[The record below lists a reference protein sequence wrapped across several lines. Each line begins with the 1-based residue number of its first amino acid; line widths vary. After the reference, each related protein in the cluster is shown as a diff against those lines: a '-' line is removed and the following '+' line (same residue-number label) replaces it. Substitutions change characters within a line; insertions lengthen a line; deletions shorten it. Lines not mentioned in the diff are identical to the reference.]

1 MAGLIGARIPRL
13 EDGALLIGKGRFI
26 DDIVLAGVLH
36 AAFVRSPHPH
46 AAVRAVDAREAL
58 ALPGVHAVLTLD
70 DLAPVLAKRRML
82 RHSNSGTPLDRYWSF
97 ALADGEVSYVGEAVA
112 LVIADNRYVA
122 EDAAALVAVDYDVLP
137 SVADCRQAVAP
148 TSPAVRRELNTNVA
162 ATYKVV
168 YGDAEAAFNK
178 AAHVFHEELWQHR
191 GAAHPIEG
199 RGILAQWRDDMMTVW
214 ASTQKAHDLFQ
225 SLTALLDFDE
235 SRLRVATP
243 DVGGGFGPKL
253 CVYPEDI
260 AVVAAAKLLRRS
272 IKWIEDRREH
282 FTNAAQERDQY
293 WSVEIAVDANARLL
307 GVRGRLIHDLG
318 AYALQDVNIP
328 FNSASMMSGPYMLPA
343 LSIDVTVAATN
354 KTPVSSVRGA
364 GYPQAAFAMERLMD
378 RVAREMR
385 LERAEVRRRNLIPAE
400 KMPYTKPLKARS
412 GASMRYDSGD
422 YPSCQAQVLQ
432 AARWDDFPQR
442 QAAALRERRYIGIGL
457 AHGIKGTGR
466 GPFESGLV
474 RVSNTGRVSVFT
486 GAAAIGQGLGTA
498 LAQICA
504 SELGLR
510 AADITVVPGDTS
522 GVSLGLGAFASRQ
535 TVTAGSSVLLA
546 ARAVAEK
553 AKKLASHVLEAAE
566 HDLEI
571 ADGEV
576 RVVGAPQ
583 LAVKF
588 GELARILKGAP
599 GYGFPPDIEPGLEA
613 NVNWRSD
620 SLAYAN
626 ACHVAEVEVDP
637 DTGGVRILN
646 YVALQDSGIL
656 INPMMVDGQVVR
668 RRGAW
673 HRQRD
678 PGMDG
683 IRRERTAHHHDIGR
697 LSAAERHG
705 SSLHRD
711 DLPGNSVA
719 AQSARRQGRGR
730 GQHHPDRGG
739 GHLRHRG
746 RVATFRCPHRA
757 NTDHAAQAGRA
768 HCQWRKVLKAE
779 RGRNTNMRTPMMA
792 CVRAARRSSHDRRI
806 TRRHVERSNSA

>member
-1 MAGLIGARIPRL
+1 MGGLIGARIPRL
-13 EDGALLIGKGRFI
+13 EDGALLVGKGRFV

-46 AAVRAVDAREAL
+46 AAIRAVDVRDAL

-112 LVIADNRYVA
+112 LVLAENRYVA

-137 SVADCRQAVAP
+137 SVADCRKAAQP

-162 ATYKVV
+162 AAYKVV
-168 YGDAEAAFNK
+168 YGDADAAFNK

-225 SLTALLDFDE
+225 SLTALLDFEE

-253 CVYPEDI
+253 CVYSEDI

-293 WSVEIAVDANARLL
+293 WSIHIAVDADARLL

-378 RVAREMR
+378 RVARELH
-385 LERAEVRRRNLIPAE
+385 LERAEVRRRNLIPPE

-412 GASMRYDSGD
+412 GASMQYDSGD
-422 YPSCQAQVLQ
+422 YPWCQAEVLQ
-432 AARWDDFPQR
+432 AARWEDFPQR
-442 QAAALRERRYIGIGL
+442 QAAARRERRYIGIGL

-504 SELGLR
+504 GELGLQ

-571 ADGEV
+571 ANGEV

-583 LAVKF
+583 LSVKF

-613 NVNWRSD
+613 NVNWRTD

-637 DTGGVRILN
+637 DTGGVKILN

-656 INPMMVDGQVVR
+656 INPMMVDGQV
-668 RRGAW
+668 
-673 HRQRD
+673 
-678 PGMDG
+678 
-683 IRRERTAHHHDIGR
+683 
-697 LSAAERHG
+697 
-705 SSLHRD
+705 
-711 DLPGNSVA
+711 
-719 AQSARRQGRGR
+719 
-730 GQHHPDRGG
+730 RGG
-739 GHLRHRG
+739 
-746 RVATFRCPHRA
+746 VAHGIGNAILEWMGFR
-757 NTDHAAQAGRA
+757 
-768 HCQWRKVLKAE
+768 
-779 RGRNTNMRTPMMA
+779 
-792 CVRAARRSSHDRRI
+792 
-806 TRRHVERSNSA
+806 

>member
-1 MAGLIGARIPRL
+1 MGGLIGARIPRL
-13 EDGALLIGKGRFI
+13 EDGALLVGKGRFI
-26 DDIVLAGVLH
+26 DDITLEGVLH

-46 AAVRAVDAREAL
+46 AAIRGVDARDAL
-58 ALPGVHAVLTLD
+58 ALPGVLAVLTLD

-82 RHSNSGTPLDRYWSF
+82 RHSNSGTPLERYWSF
-97 ALADGEVSYVGEAVA
+97 ALADGETSYVGEAVA
-112 LVIADNRYVA
+112 LVLAVNRYVA

-137 SVADCRQAVAP
+137 SVADCRAAVAP
-148 TSPAVRRELNTNVA
+148 AAPAVRRELNTNVA
-162 ATYKVV
+162 ATYKVAF
-168 YGDAEAAFNK
+168 GDVQAAFNK

-293 WSVEIAVDANARLL
+293 WSIDIAVDADARLL
-307 GVRGRLIHDLG
+307 GVRGKLIHDLG

-328 FNSASMMSGPYMLPA
+328 FNSASMMSGPYVLPA

-378 RVAREMR
+378 RVARELR
-385 LERAEVRRRNLIPAE
+385 LERAELRRRNLIPAE

-412 GASMRYDSGD
+412 GASMQYDSGD
-422 YPSCQAQVLQ
+422 YPSCQAQVLR

-442 QAAALRERRYIGIGL
+442 QAAARRERRYIGIGL

-566 HDLEI
+566 HDLELV
-571 ADGEV
+571 DGAV

-583 LAVKF
+583 LNVKL
-588 GELARILKGAP
+588 GEIARILQGAP
-599 GYGFPPDIEPGLEA
+599 GYGFPPGVDPGLEA
-613 NVNWRSD
+613 NVMHRMDALS
-620 SLAYAN
+620 YAN
-626 ACHVAEVEVDP
+626 ACHVAEVEVDAE
-637 DTGGVRILN
+637 TGEVKILR
-646 YVALQDSGIL
+646 YVAMQDSGVL
-656 INPMMVDGQVVR
+656 INPMMVEGQIHGGVAHGIGNALYEWMGYDDGAQPVTTTFADYLLPTATEVQMFTTLYKETPSPLNPLGVKGVGEAGTIPAAAALVSAIEDALSPFGVRIGQV
-668 RRGAW
+668 
-673 HRQRD
+673 
-678 PGMDG
+678 P
-683 IRRERTAHHHDIGR
+683 
-697 LSAAERHG
+697 
-705 SSLHRD
+705 
-711 DLPGNSVA
+711 LPPMKIVEMI
-719 AQSARRQGRGR
+719 RQGRP
-730 GQHHPDRGG
+730 Q
-739 GHLRHRG
+739 
-746 RVATFRCPHRA
+746 
-757 NTDHAAQAGRA
+757 
-768 HCQWRKVLKAE
+768 
-779 RGRNTNMRTPMMA
+779 
-792 CVRAARRSSHDRRI
+792 
-806 TRRHVERSNSA
+806 